1 MKSFAQR
8 AGRMLNRFGISA
20 LSKHNANTAVEEEI
34 MVDKTTG
41 EFLIKSR
48 EGYIISFD
56 AMARRKSML
65 ENVDHINSM
74 MNMGGDVYMIDL
86 DHLHLPTAIEY
97 EEEILQNKVVLKDTN
112 LNRLLFNID
121 VDEVIPNTVA
131 QISEHEPIIALKI
144 NATKPGE
151 NGEIYCVTFTIEK
164 PLSEINNRI
173 IRIED
178 IVLEVPLNIYKVSL
192 ASVKLKKNPNNTC
205 PNSKLFLH
213 NIAVTVE

>member
-1 MKSFAQR
+1 MKNFAQR

-20 LSKHNANTAVEEEI
+20 LSKHNANTAIEEEI

-48 EGYIISFD
+48 EGYVISFD

-65 ENVDHINSM
+65 ENVDQINSM

-86 DHLHLPTAIEY
+86 DHLHLPAPIEY
-97 EEEILQNKVVLKDTN
+97 GQQILQNSVVLKEKN

-131 QISEHEPIIALKI
+131 EVSVNEPIVELLIH
-144 NATKPGE
+144 ATKPGD

-164 PLSEINNRI
+164 PISEINNRI

-178 IVLEVPLNIYKVSL
+178 IVLEVPLNVYKVSL
-192 ASVKLKKNPNNTC
+192 VNVKLKKNPNNTC

-213 NIAVTVE
+213 NIAVTIE

>member
-1 MKSFAQR
+1 MKKLAQR

-20 LSKHNANTAVEEEI
+20 LSKQNANTALEEEI

-41 EFLIKSR
+41 EFLLKSR
-48 EGYIISFD
+48 EGYVISFD

-65 ENVDHINSM
+65 ENIDQINSM

-86 DHLHLPTAIEY
+86 DHLHLPCPVEY
-97 EEEILQNKVVLKDTN
+97 NTNILQNSVVIKDKN
-112 LNRLLFNID
+112 LTKLLFNID
-121 VDEVIPNTVA
+121 VDEIIPDVVA
-131 QISEHEPIIALKI
+131 GVSEHEPVAELVIH
-144 NATKPGE
+144 ATKPGD

-164 PLSEINNRI
+164 PLSQINNRV

-178 IVLEVPLNIYKVSL
+178 IVLEVPLNVYKVSL
-192 ASVKLKKNPNNTC
+192 VSLKLKRNPNNTC

>member
-20 LSKHNANTAVEEEI
+20 LSKHNANTAIEEEI

-48 EGYIISFD
+48 EGYVISFD

-65 ENVDHINSM
+65 ENVDQINSM
-74 MNMGGDVYMIDL
+74 MNMGGDVYMLDL
-86 DHLHLPTAIEY
+86 DHLHLPTPVDYNEQ
-97 EEEILQNKVVLKDTN
+97 LLKNNVVLKDKN
-112 LNRLLFNID
+112 LTKLLFNID
-121 VDEVIPNTVA
+121 VDEVIPNVVA
-131 QISEHEPIIALKI
+131 EVSVHEPIAELVIH
-144 NATKPGE
+144 ATKPGE
-151 NGEIYCVTFTIEK
+151 NGEIYCVTFAIEK
-164 PLSEINNRI
+164 PLSELNNRI

-178 IVLEVPLNIYKVSL
+178 IVLEVPLNVYKVSL
-192 ASVKLKKNPNNTC
+192 VSLKLKKNPNNTC

>member
-1 MKSFAQR
+1 MKSFAQK

-20 LSKHNANTAVEEEI
+20 LSKYNANTAVDEEI
-34 MVDKTTG
+34 MVDKITG

-48 EGYIISFD
+48 EGYVISFD

-74 MNMGGDVYMIDL
+74 MNMGGNVYLIDL
-86 DHLHLPTAIEY
+86 DHLHLPTQIEY
-97 EEEILQNKVVLKDTN
+97 EEEILQNKVLLKDKN

-121 VDEVIPNTVA
+121 VDEVVPNTVA
-131 QISEHEPIIALKI
+131 EISEHEPIIALKI

-151 NGEIYCVTFTIEK
+151 NGEIYCVTFTLEK

-178 IVLEVPLNIYKVSL
+178 IVLEVPLNVYKVSL